1 MIIRLSTSVS
11 RLNSRILFVYIAL
24 RATNMAGTASKE
36 KSTQSENNI
45 PRDFL
50 YTMVPVNLVV
60 GLTVIILNSLVG
72 NFYRKGKRSTAAI
85 LYIYLT
91 GWDITMGTTA
101 IIHGVYMILNLEL
114 VVKSEQKTFM
124 VMICVL
130 YVVTN
135 VAVRMSVFANTV
147 LGVARTINILQ
158 PFYRI
163 KKKFLHISFGICL
176 FLLLALTTVDIW
188 FACKDE
194 YNKNEEDQDFP
205 QFRNRLL
212 LHPALGSSILEK
224 LTQKRDLKRNILA
237 SNAFLLLATLIAI
250 VCLAVQSRTLLC
262 NPEAR
267 AMRRETVVTTTSGE
281 EPGTSEQDK
290 TKKSGNKSA
299 EMRSTI
305 TVLQLTAVFCL
316 CNTIYSI
323 FALYMIDKPS
333 RSSSNEEPLSMTE
346 KLAIYITSTTVPFFN
361 SLVNPLILIT
371 RSCDVRKFVKSKF
384 GIQQTNIVGAL
395 RQ

>member
-1 MIIRLSTSVS
+1 
-11 RLNSRILFVYIAL
+11 
-24 RATNMAGTASKE
+24 MAGTASKE

-262 NPEAR
+262 NPETR
-267 AMRRETVVTTTSGE
+267 AMRRETVTTTSGE

-290 TKKSGNKSA
+290 TKKSGNKST

-361 SLVNPLILIT
+361 SLINPLILIT
-371 RSCDVRKFVKSKF
+371 RSCEVRKFVKSKF
-384 GIQQTNIVGAL
+384 GIQQTNIVGAW